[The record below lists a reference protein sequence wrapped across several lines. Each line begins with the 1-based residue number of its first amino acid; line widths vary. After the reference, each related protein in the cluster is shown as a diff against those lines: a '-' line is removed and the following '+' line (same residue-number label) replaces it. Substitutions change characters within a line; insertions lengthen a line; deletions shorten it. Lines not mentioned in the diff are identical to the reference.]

1 MLLGGVLAA
10 GILPLHMRNGL
21 RPEFLEKSG
30 ALLFI
35 WTLYVL
41 GVTGGL
47 SVILAVQALRDRRVA
62 SLRHGVGARGTAAC
76 SPCETVRGRC
86 SGPRGRAPAPG
97 GGPR

>member
-1 MLLGGVLAA
+1 MAGVPRGVALTLKCVARARQRGRAA
-10 GILPLHMRNGL
+10 IRKRPLPRLWTRSLTLYGL

-62 SLRHGVGARGTAAC
+62 HVL
-76 SPCETVRGRC
+76 
-86 SGPRGRAPAPG
+86 G
-97 GGPR
+97 G